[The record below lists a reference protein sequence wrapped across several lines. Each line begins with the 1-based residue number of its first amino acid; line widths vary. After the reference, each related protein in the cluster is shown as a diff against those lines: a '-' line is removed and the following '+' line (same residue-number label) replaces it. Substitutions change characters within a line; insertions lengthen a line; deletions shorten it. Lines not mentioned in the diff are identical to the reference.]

1 MNKRPVHLVQSSLD
15 KQQIVN
21 KVKYTSPKTSVKVK
35 TTILVKNSKKVEEEE
50 EEEINDEIEKNI
62 ELEEE
67 IKKKKCSLKEHEEI
81 EAIIYC
87 QECKIYMCNKCLSHH
102 SQIFKAHKLYNL
114 DNNII
119 KLFSDIC
126 KEKNHGNKLEYFCE
140 DHNMLC
146 CAACI
151 AKIHT
156 NGNGKHK
163 NCNVCSIKK
172 IKSKKKNKL
181 NENIKYLE
189 ELSKSIDKSINE
201 LKTIFENINKDKEKL
216 KEYVQKTFTK
226 IRNAINEREDQ
237 LLSDVDKIYD
247 ELFFKEELIKQ
258 SETIPKKIKIEDNE
272 WDNKDKLNS
281 LIYYSICI
289 ENNIKEINMIN
300 DNMKNAK
307 SNINSRI
314 YFTPNEK
321 EINEFIEN
329 IKKFGNM
336 ENKKGYDEQTLQ
348 EMVNKIDD
356 EYNILTL
363 IDEDEVKNK
372 ILELNFD
379 EAKVRYWIE
388 CKLNE

>member
-189 ELSKSIDKSINE
+189 ELSKSIDQSINE

-237 LLSDVDKIYD
+237 LL
-247 ELFFKEELIKQ
+247 
-258 SETIPKKIKIEDNE
+258 
-272 WDNKDKLNS
+272 
-281 LIYYSICI
+281 
-289 ENNIKEINMIN
+289 
-300 DNMKNAK
+300 
-307 SNINSRI
+307 
-314 YFTPNEK
+314 
-321 EINEFIEN
+321 
-329 IKKFGNM
+329 
-336 ENKKGYDEQTLQ
+336 
-348 EMVNKIDD
+348 
-356 EYNILTL
+356 
-363 IDEDEVKNK
+363 
-372 ILELNFD
+372 
-379 EAKVRYWIE
+379 
-388 CKLNE
+388 